1 MSGKRGWSPP
11 GTVRLR
17 WTEPWLCTGRDLST
31 ARFESRLLA
40 SGPGQKPAL
49 VKQPPSPFVI
59 STEAKQSGEIPSSEL
74 QLPNRARN
82 HRAQPNRN
90 QPEQNAQRNIK
101 RAHQ

>member
-17 WTEPWLCTGRDLST
+17 WTEAWALYRERSLHCALRKSVTSL
-31 ARFESRLLA
+31 
-40 SGPGQKPAL
+40 GPGQKPAL

-59 STEAKQSGEIPSSEL
+59 STEAKRSGEIPSSEL

-90 QPEQNAQRNIK
+90 QPEQNAQRNI
-101 RAHQ
+101 